1 MNMNRGLINICLCSV
16 REHMYFLNKRT
27 RTQRAYL
34 DSRSAN
40 DFGSETG
47 LNFRDGTCEQDVC
60 LSELLSVLQ
69 NGKECSI
76 NKSASK
82 ITTTMGSETP
92 VSTGPNIG
100 SHYSA
105 GNDLE
110 QSTSQTNI
118 HATGSSTIV
127 QPKFKFR
134 SRDSRSPQT
143 DRTDPSS
150 EDVMGQ
156 GTASRRLRL
165 QVNSPSHG
173 EETSSTESEP
183 RVKEEEESDTRRRFG
198 CNLVYIADE
207 K

>member
-1 MNMNRGLINICLCSV
+1 MLQSYPEFG
-16 REHMYFLNKRT
+16 
-27 RTQRAYL
+27 AYL
-34 DSRSAN
+34 DSRFAN

-47 LNFRDGTCEQDVC
+47 LNFQDGTCEQDVC

-92 VSTGPNIG
+92 VSIGPNIG

-118 HATGSSTIV
+118 HATGSSTIG

-143 DRTDPSS
+143 DRTDCENPNFQS
-150 EDVMGQ
+150 
-156 GTASRRLRL
+156 
-165 QVNSPSHG
+165 
-173 EETSSTESEP
+173 
-183 RVKEEEESDTRRRFG
+183 
-198 CNLVYIADE
+198 
-207 K
+207 